1 MDTGSKSNTHLH
13 SHRPNVRTSP
23 SLIDQSAGFL
33 CLAVLALC
41 TASGAAQ
48 ADDCKPDFGDKLY
61 EWVQKDS
68 NRQALALAERD
79 FVSRATNGRI
89 VEYDSLL
96 DETTK
101 LSAVLDG
108 YADQARIEFEILSGQ
123 PPSLA
128 QAVVMQSQTSD
139 ALTQLVKAGGT
150 LLEMQQRLEV
160 LAAEPR
166 MEQFVAEGAHHI
178 GRSTLLESI
187 TPLGRP
193 NTFSLNSRYAFYV
206 KVDFDTE
213 GKANKGDGGVNGPE
227 YLYAADQ
234 GAIYIL
240 NYGTEAISRTVA
252 LAYLFIRVAVWGHEN
267 EECQKKVREQ
277 EARAA
282 EAVKF
287 LSTTLPTGTTT
298 FALFTTEQRRGQ
310 VRFSAVQMQFE
321 ENRKLLNERWRGLMA
336 VNLARANLA
345 ASVLTA
351 EKLET
356 LRKAYNTTE
365 PLAHIF
371 DSTALTNL
379 LLQVGALQSSIIDR
393 EVQVA
398 DACHDLSGLR
408 VAEDLIDSKRVGT
421 SALAQLQR
429 VARFA
434 PVLPTIE
441 RVRLRI
447 ERPVPRAE
455 AILQGAANVACNN
468 GAQFMTSTFTR
479 DDISIPNDLL
489 ARKEPKSRRLAQLID
504 ALDLKKVMNFI
515 EVAFNPLAQTD
526 GSMFCVI
533 VKVGMSY
540 ECRKGTASGGSGG
553 TSSGNPPLSDELG
566 NGENPRYSDV
576 SSGVYDGGFSKDSA
590 TASETIEAA
599 KANIEQRIRDL
610 SEHQSQIE
618 KAVPAWLSSSDA
630 GMKTAVSQQQSLLGA
645 EINFR
650 TVFFMTQDVALKN
663 TVDRLNKFAKES
675 GDSKELAS
683 LVKDSGVVDTSLPG
697 VPPEAFV
704 PDMPPLAGL
713 LPATTHFPAGSSLM
727 QQNVA
732 REAAKGES
740 IPEGEAKKIHG
751 RLIIAAERL
760 TSSKT
765 PAADALAESIL
776 QDALAQRYS
785 KETISVISDDGVV
798 SRIPFSGGPLPSNS
812 LLAHLEAFE
821 YKSNVVG
828 AQIAVARQAL
838 SSDAVDREP
847 RLRALE
853 VSNELLSSAQKAFYG
868 GSFLQGEGLL
878 EIAGIVADLV
888 TSWTPGISWARD
900 IYESVSGKD
909 LISGKTLENWERGA
923 AILGAITAGVGSKGP
938 KVLHAFRA
946 LEKAG
951 LDLKR
956 AEHIVETARRIDSMS
971 AKPSVHALERMA
983 GRGIDVDEVENV
995 LDTGSRFFDVFRG
1008 GIACVEDGVADGA
1021 ARIVVIVDADKLVDA
1036 DHMLIRTVH
1045 RKELRTD
1052 KELIEAMVE
1061 GTNDVKRFIPLP
1073 D

>member
-1 MDTGSKSNTHLH
+1 
-13 SHRPNVRTSP
+13 
-23 SLIDQSAGFL
+23 
-33 CLAVLALC
+33 
-41 TASGAAQ
+41 
-48 ADDCKPDFGDKLY
+48 
-61 EWVQKDS
+61 
-68 NRQALALAERD
+68 
-79 FVSRATNGRI
+79 
-89 VEYDSLL
+89 
-96 DETTK
+96 
-101 LSAVLDG
+101 
-108 YADQARIEFEILSGQ
+108 
-123 PPSLA
+123 
-128 QAVVMQSQTSD
+128 
-139 ALTQLVKAGGT
+139 
-150 LLEMQQRLEV
+150 
-160 LAAEPR
+160 
-166 MEQFVAEGAHHI
+166 
-178 GRSTLLESI
+178 
-187 TPLGRP
+187 
-193 NTFSLNSRYAFYV
+193 
-206 KVDFDTE
+206 
-213 GKANKGDGGVNGPE
+213 
-227 YLYAADQ
+227 
-234 GAIYIL
+234 
-240 NYGTEAISRTVA
+240 
-252 LAYLFIRVAVWGHEN
+252 
-267 EECQKKVREQ
+267 
-277 EARAA
+277 
-282 EAVKF
+282 
-287 LSTTLPTGTTT
+287 
-298 FALFTTEQRRGQ
+298 
-310 VRFSAVQMQFE
+310 
-321 ENRKLLNERWRGLMA
+321 
-336 VNLARANLA
+336 
-345 ASVLTA
+345 
-351 EKLET
+351 
-356 LRKAYNTTE
+356 
-365 PLAHIF
+365 
-371 DSTALTNL
+371 
-379 LLQVGALQSSIIDR
+379 
-393 EVQVA
+393 
-398 DACHDLSGLR
+398 
-408 VAEDLIDSKRVGT
+408 
-421 SALAQLQR
+421 
-429 VARFA
+429 
-434 PVLPTIE
+434 
-441 RVRLRI
+441 
-447 ERPVPRAE
+447 
-455 AILQGAANVACNN
+455 
-468 GAQFMTSTFTR
+468 MTSTFTR

-489 ARKEPKSRRLAQLID
+489 AQKELKSRRWAQLID
-504 ALDLKKVMNFI
+504 ALDLKKVMSFI
-515 EVAFNPLAQTD
+515 EIAFHPLAQTD

-540 ECRKGTASGGSGG
+540 ECRKTTATDGSGG
-553 TSSGNPPLSDELG
+553 TSSGNSPLSDELG
-566 NGENPRYSDV
+566 KGKNPRYSDV

-590 TASETIEAA
+590 AASETIEAA

-630 GMKTAVSQQQSLLGA
+630 GMKTAVSQQQSLLSA

-683 LVKDSGVVDTSLPG
+683 LVKDSGVVDTSLPD

-704 PDMPPLAGL
+704 PGMPPLAGL
-713 LPATTHFPAGSSLM
+713 LPATTQFPAGSSLM

-732 REAAKGES
+732 REAVKGES
-740 IPEGEAKKIHG
+740 IPEGEAKKLHD

-760 TSSKT
+760 AGSKT
-765 PAADALAESIL
+765 PAADALAESLL

-821 YKSNVVG
+821 YKSNVVD

-853 VSNELLSSAQKAFYG
+853 VSNELLSGAEKAFYG

-878 EIAGIVADLV
+878 EVAGIIADLV
-888 TSWTPGISWARD
+888 TSWTPGVSWARD

-946 LEKAG
+946 LEKVG

-995 LDTGSRFFDVFRG
+995 LDTGSRFFDVLRG
-1008 GIACVEDGVADGA
+1008 GIACVEDGVAAGA